1 MLEIGK
7 YLLVNNLNMDM
18 EKLSFLEQ
26 KAKAVKNTKEIGLKT
41 KCMVMEDIV
50 LPLAQFTPVTG
61 SKERWKEKEK

>member
-41 KCMVMEDIV
+41 ECMVMADIV
-50 LPLAQFTPVTG
+50 LHLAQSTPVTG

>member
-41 KCMVMEDIV
+41 KCMVMADIV
-50 LPLAQFTPVTG
+50 LPLAQSTPVTG